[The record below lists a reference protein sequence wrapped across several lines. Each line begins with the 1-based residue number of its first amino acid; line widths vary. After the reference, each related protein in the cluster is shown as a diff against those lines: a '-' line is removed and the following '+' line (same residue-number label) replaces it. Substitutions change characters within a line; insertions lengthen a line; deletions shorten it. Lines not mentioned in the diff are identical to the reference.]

1 MNTYNLRDVKTPK
14 ILFFS
19 NLVILSIFLM
29 PVFYLVYRFI
39 NFSRSYRSFFNSW
52 NVLDL
57 VSNTSTLFIAV
68 VISSLVIGLSIS
80 IFTVRFKIYRP
91 KLFFTLSV
99 LPLVIP
105 SYIGAL
111 TYVSAFSPKGLF
123 VQIFSPLGLAEITG
137 IQGFFGS
144 WIVLTLFTYPY
155 VLLICSS
162 ALRNLDSTVEDA
174 ARSLG
179 KNKFQIYTQVV
190 VPRLKKPI
198 IFSGLLVGLYVI
210 SDFGAVSLMRY
221 STLTK
226 AIYSYYEL
234 KIDGDPVI
242 FYSSILIIM
251 ALLISF
257 VQRGTSLTQSS
268 KVSGTPRIPERSN
281 LGPKGKFFVYLFLIT
296 VIVLGLLIPISV
308 LSYWL
313 IRGLIYGNSV
323 RAVLGGVIG
332 SLSASLV
339 SALFSV
345 IIATPIIIMVSQ
357 YRSRFGNLLE
367 RVMLA
372 LYGLPHI
379 AVGVSILFITI
390 KIFPTIYQSFTAL
403 IISYLIVFLPQ
414 AIGAG
419 QASME
424 QVKDSYLDASNGLGN
439 SKFQTFYK
447 VTLPLIYR
455 GLFAGG
461 ALVFLSTMKELP
473 QTLLLRPTGLN
484 TMAVDIWSYAS
495 EGLFTQA
502 AFSSFILLAI
512 SAIPTYILSTRNLTK

>member
-1 MNTYNLRDVKTPK
+1 ML
-14 ILFFS
+14 
-19 NLVILSIFLM
+19 
-29 PVFYLVYRFI
+29 
-39 NFSRSYRSFFNSW
+39 
-52 NVLDL
+52 
-57 VSNTSTLFIAV
+57 LFIFV
-68 VISSLVIGLSIS
+68 VISSLILGLLIS
-80 IFTVRFKIYRP
+80 IILVRFNIPGSKI
-91 KLFFTLSV
+91 LFTLSV

-123 VQIFSPLGLAEITG
+123 VQLFSSLGINEIAG
-137 IQGFFGS
+137 IDGFFGS
-144 WIVLTLFTYPY
+144 WLVLTLFTYPY

-179 KNKFQIYTQVV
+179 KNRFNVYTQVV
-190 VPRLKKPI
+190 IPRLKKPI

-226 AIYSYYEL
+226 AIYSYYEFN
-234 KIDGDPVI
+234 INGDPVI
-242 FYSSILIIM
+242 FYSSILIVL

-257 VQRGTSLTQSS
+257 IQRGSEEARSA
-268 KVSGTPRIPERSN
+268 KVSGTPKISEKTNLSPRSKV
-281 LGPKGKFFVYLFLIT
+281 LIYTFLSL
-296 VIVLGLLIPISV
+296 VIFSGLILPISV

-313 IRGLIYGNSV
+313 IRGLSAGNSV
-323 RAVLGGVIG
+323 RAVFGGVVG
-332 SLSASLV
+332 SLSVSLLA
-339 SALFSV
+339 ALFSV
-345 IIATPIIIMVSQ
+345 IVSTPIIIMVSQ
-357 YRSRFGNLLE
+357 YRSKFGNVLE
-367 RVMLA
+367 RIMLA

-379 AVGVSILFITI
+379 SVGVAILFITI
-390 KIFPTIYQSFTAL
+390 KIFPSIYQSFTAL

-424 QVKDSYLDASNGLGN
+424 QVKSNYLDASSGLGM
-439 SKFQTFYK
+439 SKLKSFYRI
-447 VTLPLIYR
+447 TLPLIYR

-484 TMAVDIWSYAS
+484 TMAIDIWSYAS

-512 SAIPTYILSTRNLTK
+512 SAIPTYILSTRNLTT

>member
-1 MNTYNLRDVKTPK
+1 
-14 ILFFS
+14 
-19 NLVILSIFLM
+19 
-29 PVFYLVYRFI
+29 
-39 NFSRSYRSFFNSW
+39 
-52 NVLDL
+52 
-57 VSNTSTLFIAV
+57 
-68 VISSLVIGLSIS
+68 
-80 IFTVRFKIYRP
+80 
-91 KLFFTLSV
+91 
-99 LPLVIP
+99 
-105 SYIGAL
+105 
-111 TYVSAFSPKGLF
+111 
-123 VQIFSPLGLAEITG
+123 
-137 IQGFFGS
+137 
-144 WIVLTLFTYPY
+144 

-281 LGPKGKFFVYLFLIT
+281 LGPKGKFFVY
-296 VIVLGLLIPISV
+296 
-308 LSYWL
+308 
-313 IRGLIYGNSV
+313 
-323 RAVLGGVIG
+323 GVIG

>member
-1 MNTYNLRDVKTPK
+1 MKTPK
-14 ILFFS
+14 ALIITNFIIL
-19 NLVILSIFLM
+19 ITFLL
-29 PVFYLVYRFI
+29 PTFYLIWRFLT
-39 NFSRSYRSFFNSW
+39 FTRSYVSFFRSW
-52 NVLDL
+52 NVFDL
-57 VSNTSTLFIAV
+57 LLNTMLLFIFV
-68 VISSLVIGLSIS
+68 VISSLILGLLIS
-80 IFTVRFKIYRP
+80 IILVRFNIPGSKI
-91 KLFFTLSV
+91 LFTLSV

-123 VQIFSPLGLAEITG
+123 VQLFSSFGINEIAG
-137 IQGFFGS
+137 IDGFFGS
-144 WIVLTLFTYPY
+144 WLVLTLFTYPY
-155 VLLICSS
+155 VVLICSS

-179 KNKFQIYTQVV
+179 KNRFNVYTQVV

-226 AIYSYYEL
+226 AIYSYYEFN
-234 KIDGDPVI
+234 INGDPVI
-242 FYSSILIIM
+242 FYSSILIVL

-257 VQRGTSLTQSS
+257 IQRGSEEARSA
-268 KVSGTPRIPERSN
+268 KVSGTPKISEKTNLSPRSKV
-281 LGPKGKFFVYLFLIT
+281 LIYTFLSL
-296 VIVLGLLIPISV
+296 VIFSGLILPISV

-313 IRGLIYGNSV
+313 IRGLSAGNSV
-323 RAVLGGVIG
+323 RAVFGGVVG
-332 SLSASLV
+332 SLSVSLLA
-339 SALFSV
+339 ALFSV
-345 IIATPIIIMVSQ
+345 IVSTPIIIMVSQ
-357 YRSRFGNLLE
+357 YRSKFGNVLE
-367 RVMLA
+367 RIMLA

-379 AVGVSILFITI
+379 SVGVAILFITI
-390 KIFPTIYQSFTAL
+390 KIFPSIYQSFTAL

-424 QVKDSYLDASNGLGN
+424 QVKSNYLDASAGLGM
-439 SKFQTFYK
+439 SKLKSFYRI
-447 VTLPLIYR
+447 TLPLIYR

-484 TMAVDIWSYAS
+484 TMAIDIWSYAS

-512 SAIPTYILSTRNLTK
+512 SAIPTYILSTRNLTT

>member
-1 MNTYNLRDVKTPK
+1 VKTPK
-14 ILFFS
+14 SLIITNFIIL
-19 NLVILSIFLM
+19 ITFLL
-29 PVFYLVYRFI
+29 PTFYLIWRFLT
-39 NFSRSYRSFFNSW
+39 FSRSYISFFRSW
-52 NVLDL
+52 NVFDL
-57 VSNTSTLFIAV
+57 LVNTMLLFIFV
-68 VISSLVIGLSIS
+68 VVSSLIVGLLIS
-80 IFTVRFKIYRP
+80 IILVRFNIPGSKI
-91 KLFFTLSV
+91 LFTLSV

-123 VQIFSPLGLAEITG
+123 VQLFSSLGINEIAG
-137 IQGFFGS
+137 IDGFFGS

-155 VLLICSS
+155 VVLICSS

-179 KNKFQIYTQVV
+179 KNKFNVYTQVV
-190 VPRLKKPI
+190 IPRLKKPI

-226 AIYSYYEL
+226 AIYSYYEFN
-234 KIDGDPVI
+234 INGDPVI
-242 FYSSILIIM
+242 FYSSILIVL

-257 VQRGTSLTQSS
+257 IQRGSEESRS
-268 KVSGTPRIPERSN
+268 AKVSGTPKISEKTNLTPRS
-281 LGPKGKFFVYLFLIT
+281 KILIYT
-296 VIVLGLLIPISV
+296 FMGLVIFSGLILPISV

-313 IRGLIYGNSV
+313 IRGLSAGNSV
-323 RAVLGGVIG
+323 RAVFGGVVG
-332 SLSASLV
+332 SLSVSLLA
-339 SALFSV
+339 ALFSV
-345 IIATPIIIMVSQ
+345 VVSTPIIIMVSQ
-357 YRSRFGNLLE
+357 YRSKFGNILE
-367 RVMLA
+367 RIMLA

-379 AVGVSILFITI
+379 SVGVAILFITI
-390 KIFPTIYQSFTAL
+390 KIFPSIYQSFTAL

-424 QVKDSYLDASNGLGN
+424 QVKSNYLDASSGLGM
-439 SKFQTFYK
+439 SKLKSFYRI
-447 VTLPLIYR
+447 TLPLIYR

-484 TMAVDIWSYAS
+484 TMAIDIWSYAS

-512 SAIPTYILSTRNLTK
+512 SAIPTYILSTRNLTT

>member
-1 MNTYNLRDVKTPK
+1 ML
-14 ILFFS
+14 
-19 NLVILSIFLM
+19 
-29 PVFYLVYRFI
+29 
-39 NFSRSYRSFFNSW
+39 
-52 NVLDL
+52 
-57 VSNTSTLFIAV
+57 LFIFV
-68 VISSLVIGLSIS
+68 VISSLILGLLIS
-80 IFTVRFKIYRP
+80 IILVRFNIPGSKI
-91 KLFFTLSV
+91 LFTLSV

-123 VQIFSPLGLAEITG
+123 VQLFSSFGINEIAG
-137 IQGFFGS
+137 IDGFFGS
-144 WIVLTLFTYPY
+144 WLVLTLFTYPY
-155 VLLICSS
+155 VVLICSS

-179 KNKFQIYTQVV
+179 KNRFNVYTQVV
-190 VPRLKKPI
+190 IPRLKKPI

-226 AIYSYYEL
+226 AIYSYYEFN
-234 KIDGDPVI
+234 INGDPVI
-242 FYSSILIIM
+242 FYSSILIVL

-257 VQRGTSLTQSS
+257 IQRGSEEARSA
-268 KVSGTPRIPERSN
+268 KVSGTPKISEKTNLSPRSKV
-281 LGPKGKFFVYLFLIT
+281 LIYTFLSL
-296 VIVLGLLIPISV
+296 VIFSGLILPISV

-313 IRGLIYGNSV
+313 IRGLSAGNSV
-323 RAVLGGVIG
+323 RAVFGGVVG
-332 SLSASLV
+332 SLSVSLLA
-339 SALFSV
+339 ALFSV
-345 IIATPIIIMVSQ
+345 IVSTPIIIMVSQ
-357 YRSRFGNLLE
+357 YRSKFGNVLE
-367 RVMLA
+367 RIMLA

-379 AVGVSILFITI
+379 SVGVAILFITI
-390 KIFPTIYQSFTAL
+390 KIFPSIYQSFTAL

-424 QVKDSYLDASNGLGN
+424 QVKSNYLDASAGLGM
-439 SKFQTFYK
+439 SKLKSFYRI
-447 VTLPLIYR
+447 TLPLIYR

-484 TMAVDIWSYAS
+484 TMAIDIWSYAS

-512 SAIPTYILSTRNLTK
+512 SAIPTYILSTRNLTT

>member
-1 MNTYNLRDVKTPK
+1 MKTPK
-14 ILFFS
+14 ALIITNFIIL
-19 NLVILSIFLM
+19 ITFLL
-29 PVFYLVYRFI
+29 PTFYLIWRFLT
-39 NFSRSYRSFFNSW
+39 FTKSYVSFFRSW
-52 NVLDL
+52 NVFDL
-57 VSNTSTLFIAV
+57 LLNTMLLFIFV
-68 VISSLVIGLSIS
+68 VISSLILGLLIS
-80 IFTVRFKIYRP
+80 IILVRFNIPGSKI
-91 KLFFTLSV
+91 LFTLSV

-123 VQIFSPLGLAEITG
+123 VQLFSRLGINEIAG
-137 IQGFFGS
+137 IDGFFGS
-144 WIVLTLFTYPY
+144 WLVLTLFTYPY
-155 VLLICSS
+155 VVLICSS

-179 KNKFQIYTQVV
+179 KNRFNVYTQVV
-190 VPRLKKPI
+190 IPRLKKPI

-226 AIYSYYEL
+226 AIYSYYEFN
-234 KIDGDPVI
+234 INGDPVI
-242 FYSSILIIM
+242 FYSSILIVL

-257 VQRGTSLTQSS
+257 IQRGSEEARSA
-268 KVSGTPRIPERSN
+268 KVSGTPKISEKTNLSPRSKV
-281 LGPKGKFFVYLFLIT
+281 LIYTFLSL
-296 VIVLGLLIPISV
+296 VIFSGLILPISV

-313 IRGLIYGNSV
+313 IRGLSAGNSV
-323 RAVLGGVIG
+323 RAVFGGVVG
-332 SLSASLV
+332 SLSVSLLA
-339 SALFSV
+339 ALFSV
-345 IIATPIIIMVSQ
+345 IVSTPIIIMVSQ
-357 YRSRFGNLLE
+357 YRSKFGNVLE
-367 RVMLA
+367 RIMLA

-379 AVGVSILFITI
+379 SVGVAILFITI
-390 KIFPTIYQSFTAL
+390 KIFPSIYQSFTAL

-424 QVKDSYLDASNGLGN
+424 QVKSNYLDASSGLGM
-439 SKFQTFYK
+439 SKLKSFYRI
-447 VTLPLIYR
+447 TLPLIYR

-484 TMAVDIWSYAS
+484 TMAIDIWSYAS

-512 SAIPTYILSTRNLTK
+512 SAIPTYILSTRNLTT

>member
-1 MNTYNLRDVKTPK
+1 MNQYSLKDVKTPK

-19 NLVILSIFLM
+19 NMIILFVFLM
-29 PVFYLVYRFI
+29 PIGYLVYRFI
-39 NFSRSYRSFFNSW
+39 NFSRSYTSFFNSW

-57 VSNTSTLFIAV
+57 LGNTFFLFLTV
-68 VISSLVIGLSIS
+68 VVLSLIIGLAVSI
-80 IFTVRFKIYRP
+80 ITVRFDIYRP
-91 KLFFTLSV
+91 KIFFTLSV

-123 VQIFSPLGLAEITG
+123 VQIFSVFGVSEISG
-137 IQGFFGS
+137 IEGFFGS
-144 WIVLTLFTYPY
+144 CVVLTLFTYPY
-155 VLLICSS
+155 VVLICSS

-190 VPRLKKPI
+190 IPRLKKPI
-198 IFSGLLVGLYVI
+198 IFSSLLVGLYVI

-242 FYSSILIIM
+242 FYSSLLIVM

-257 VQRGTSLTQSS
+257 VQRGTELSNSS
-268 KVSGTPRIPERSN
+268 KISGTPRIPERSQ
-281 LGPKGKFFVYLFLIT
+281 LRLKSKFFVYLFLT
-296 VIVLGLLIPISV
+296 VVIILGLILPISV

-313 IRGLIYGNSV
+313 VRGLMSGNSV
-323 RAVLGGVIG
+323 RAVFGGVVG
-332 SLSASLV
+332 SLSTSLI
-339 SALFSV
+339 AAIFSV
-345 IIATPIIIMVSQ
+345 IIATPIIIMVAQ
-357 YRSRFGNLLE
+357 YKSKFGNFLE
-367 RVMLA
+367 RIMLA

-390 KIFPTIYQSFTAL
+390 KIFPGIYQSFTAL
-403 IISYLIVFLPQ
+403 IVSYLIVFLPQ

-424 QVKDSYLDASNGLGN
+424 QVKFSYLDASNGLGN

-447 VTLPLIYR
+447 ITLPLIYR